1 VPCFVDG
8 QGGSTDVEVSGLT
21 LITSPLLSSDFRAG
35 KRMATEF
42 GRDSFAENNLVLSV
56 FFYRNVFLPFF
67 FSLDFSPPGFFF
79 LISPPSFFYV
89 SLFFS
94 CEISPRL
101 I

>member
-42 GRDSFAENNLVLSV
+42 GRDSFAENNLFLSV

-67 FSLDFSPPGFFF
+67 FLLIFLLLVFFFIFSP
-79 LISPPSFFYV
+79 
-89 SLFFS
+89 
-94 CEISPRL
+94 
-101 I
+101 

>member
-42 GRDSFAENNLVLSV
+42 GRDSFAENNLFLSV

-67 FSLDFSPPGFFF
+67 FLLIFLLLVFFLNFSP
-79 LISPPSFFYV
+79 
-89 SLFFS
+89 
-94 CEISPRL
+94 
-101 I
+101 